1 MSTPTIPMLPHH
13 LGGDV
18 SESNVPSW
26 NSKVANAILAQGS
39 SPRHL
44 LGLIQ
49 SEHPAPIAVSHY
61 CMQEGHQEEEEPLPL
76 FLPGTFTETYCL
88 EPLVAPHSKSITSC
102 IPEEV
107 LGIAWELLEG
117 SGRCGESSSCSRQ
130 TCLWPRARQVVAT
143 VE

>member
-1 MSTPTIPMLPHH
+1 M
-13 LGGDV
+13 

-61 CMQEGHQEEEEPLPL
+61 CMQEGDQEEEPLPL
-76 FLPGTFTETYCL
+76 FYQVPLPRLIAWSRWWHLTARAL
-88 EPLVAPHSKSITSC
+88 LVAYQKRYWGLLGNYLKEVKGVVNPHLAR
-102 IPEEV
+102 V
-107 LGIAWELLEG
+107 RLVFGRRQGRLL
-117 SGRCGESSSCSRQ
+117 RQ
-130 TCLWPRARQVVAT
+130 LIDYAPK
-143 VE
+143 